1 MDPSKPQVTITENDD
16 NCVINISNLNS
27 SNRTDRFIYYYT
39 MIKRFLAKYR
49 RLYYIIAI
57 IIFAI
62 LIIKIAILTSENK
75 DLKSKK
81 KKFIQPKF

>member
-27 SNRTDRFIYYYT
+27 SNRTDRLIYSYT
-39 MIKRFLAKYR
+39 IIKRFLSKYR
-49 RLYYIIAI
+49 RLYYILVI
-57 IIFAI
+57 IILAI
-62 LIIKIAILTSENK
+62 LMIKIAILTSENN

-81 KKFIQPKF
+81 I

>member
-27 SNRTDRFIYYYT
+27 SNRTDRLIYYYT
-39 MIKRFLAKYR
+39 IIKRFLSKYR
-49 RLYYIIAI
+49 RLYYILVI
-57 IIFAI
+57 IILAI
-62 LIIKIAILTSENK
+62 LIIKIAILTSENN

-81 KKFIQPKF
+81 I